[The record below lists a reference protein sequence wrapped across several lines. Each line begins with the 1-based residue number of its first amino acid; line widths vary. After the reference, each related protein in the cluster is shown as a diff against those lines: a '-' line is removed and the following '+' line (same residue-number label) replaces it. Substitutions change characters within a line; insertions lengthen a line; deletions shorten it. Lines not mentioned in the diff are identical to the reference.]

1 MVITTVCGDVAPAD
15 LGVTTMHEHTLFD
28 LTMLADAHGAGRP
41 TPPAAM
47 LALEPRN
54 LAFLRSGAGLF
65 SPECRIVD
73 DVDYLVGELTAFR
86 DAGGRAVA
94 DASPIGARGDV
105 AGMAAASAA
114 SGVHIVCA
122 TGVYYAGMR
131 PPVIASLDEDALA
144 AYLLREAT
152 DGIGETGIRPGFVKA
167 AQNVLG
173 PDGRIHPDEVMSIRA
188 CARVA
193 GEAGLSLHIHTGF
206 PLTADHVEQ
215 AIGLVVDEVGLPP
228 ERVVMLHLDSL
239 LRRADSALAY
249 VGSLD
254 TTKGVDIDAPLRA
267 LDRGVNVSFDS
278 WGAALD
284 TPGYMLPDDHD
295 RMKGL
300 FALVERGYEHQL
312 VVGHDLA
319 NRACGVQHGGHGFLR
334 APQYVPLMLGL
345 LGRPDAAA
353 SILTANPARILTWEA
368 APPTGQGQARDR

>member
-1 MVITTVCGDVAPAD
+1 MRVTTVLGDIAPD
-15 LGVTTMHEHTLFD
+15 ELGVTTMHEHTLFD
-28 LTMLADAHGAGRP
+28 LTMLADAHGAGRGA
-41 TPPAAM
+41 PPAAK
-47 LALEPRN
+47 LSLEPRN

-73 DVDYLVGELTAFR
+73 DVDYLVGELTAFAE
-86 DAGGRAVA
+86 AGGRAVA

-105 AGMAAASAA
+105 AGMAAASQA

-144 AYLLREAT
+144 AHLLREVT
-152 DGIGETGIRPGFVKA
+152 DGIEDTGVRPGFVKA

-193 GEAGLSLHIHTGF
+193 AETGLSLHVHTGF
-206 PLTADHVEQ
+206 PLTAVHVEQ
-215 AIGLVVDEVGLPP
+215 AIDLVVNEVGLAPD
-228 ERVVMLHLDSL
+228 RLLMLHLDSL
-239 LRRADSALAY
+239 LRPANAALDY
-249 VGSLD
+249 IGELS

-278 WGAALD
+278 WGSTLD
-284 TPGYMLPDDHD
+284 TPGFMLPDDHD

-300 FALVERGYEHQL
+300 FALVERGYERQL
-312 VVGHDLA
+312 VVGHDIA
-319 NRACGVQHGGHGFLR
+319 NRACGVQHGGHGFGR
-334 APQYVPLMLGL
+334 APQYVPMMLGL

-353 SILTANPARILTWEA
+353 PVLTGNPARILA
-368 APPTGQGQARDR
+368 H